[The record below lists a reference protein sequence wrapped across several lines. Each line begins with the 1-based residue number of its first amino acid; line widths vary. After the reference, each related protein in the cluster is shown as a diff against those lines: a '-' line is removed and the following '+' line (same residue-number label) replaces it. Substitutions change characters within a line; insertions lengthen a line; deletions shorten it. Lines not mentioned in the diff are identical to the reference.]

1 MYQAL
6 ATMSNWIPGARK
18 IEDKLW
24 KNLTTDIPKF
34 GNGDPQE
41 EKKCCK
47 EIATFIACYGLG
59 GIAVDKRRFL
69 LPSDSSIINARE
81 TYIKGTPTKTL
92 EQDMI
97 GDEHFYIFGEAEL
110 NKPLTDFSNN
120 CQLNL
125 SLFYGNHWNQVIVKP
140 FTKSKM

>member
-1 MYQAL
+1 
-6 ATMSNWIPGARK
+6 MSNWIPGAPI

-24 KNLTTDIPKF
+24 KNLSIDIPKF

-41 EKKCCK
+41 EKKGCK
-47 EIATFIACYGLG
+47 EIATFIACFGLG
-59 GIAVDKRRFL
+59 GMTVDKRRFL
-69 LPSDSSIINARE
+69 LPSNSTILDARE
-81 TYIKGTPTKTL
+81 TYIKGTSTKTL

-97 GDEHFYIFGEAEL
+97 GDEHFFIFGEAEL

-125 SLFYGNHWNQVIVKP
+125 SLFYGNHLNQAIVKP
-140 FTKSKM
+140 FTKSKL